1 MSYSYFDTRDKD
13 IARDQSEAAEAAE
26 EVSLNNICRNF
37 VKEAQAEG
45 IDPDDI
51 RAVLQIL
58 QTAHRE
64 KK

>member
-1 MSYSYFDTRDKD
+1 MSCSYFHTCDKD
-13 IARDQSEAAEAAE
+13 ITRDQSEAAEAAE
-26 EVSLNNICRNF
+26 EVSYNNICRNF

-45 IDPDDI
+45 IYPEDI

-58 QTAHRE
+58 QTTYRE